1 MEAAEAVAVADPA
14 AVAEDA
20 EAVEDNCTRAIK
32 SITIGPFSTAFI
44 EERKKER
51 KKQVQIINTRCIHNI
66 FKSIEEKYCRLLF
79 KWFSMYTTT
88 VSKHLLRKIGVVRV
102 VT

>member
-44 EERKKER
+44 EERKK
-51 KKQVQIINTRCIHNI
+51 KA
-66 FKSIEEKYCRLLF
+66 SPDY
-79 KWFSMYTTT
+79 
-88 VSKHLLRKIGVVRV
+88 
-102 VT
+102 